1 MDDLDALLADLET
14 TTSHLARRPV
24 LLTDPL
30 GGLPPTHPASTPT
43 GDPPRPPPPPYD
55 VGGRRGHGGGGGGW
69 DKGGGWRTWGPWDR
83 FGTWRLEMGDSGV
96 GDPPWVGDNGDS
108 RDEAVEDTETSRTPR
123 GWGTLGVMTSQVPIN
138 PQHAGPQAPGGDTEQ
153 LYSTVQ
159 KTRPPRPT
167 PGPPG
172 LGELDRLLR
181 DLNATHSSIAD
192 EILAQFPPLKT
203 SEGMKKKEAA
213 DEAEVRTSPSCSGT
227 PPVPPTSAT
236 SATQELDKLMAS
248 LSDFHLRRT
257 PPQKKGVPEE
267 GNLDSMLVL
276 LQSDLSRQGVP
287 TGAKGV
293 CGSCQKPIAGKV
305 VRALGCAW
313 HPEHFVC
320 ARCGGE
326 LGGGSFFEKD
336 GAPYCPRDYGRL
348 FSPRC
353 ARCAQ
358 PILDKMVTALDKNW
372 HPEHF
377 CCVKCG
383 QPFGEEGFLEKDGQ
397 QYCRQDF
404 AELFSSRCQGCGRPI
419 LEGYIAALE
428 GLWHPECF
436 VCREC
441 FAPFVGGSFFEDGG
455 HPYCERHFHARRG
468 SLCRGCGEPIA
479 GRCVTAMA
487 QRFHPEHFVCAFCL
501 RPLSKGTFQ
510 EQEGKPYCQ
519 PCFLRLFG

>member
-30 GGLPPTHPASTPT
+30 GGLPPPHPASTPA
-43 GDPPRPPPPPYD
+43 GDPPRPPPPPY
-55 VGGRRGHGGGGGGW
+55 
-69 DKGGGWRTWGPWDR
+69 GP
-83 FGTWRLEMGDSGV
+83 
-96 GDPPWVGDNGDS
+96 
-108 RDEAVEDTETSRTPR
+108 
-123 GWGTLGVMTSQVPIN
+123 VPIN

-213 DEAEVRTSPSCSGT
+213 DEAEVRTSPSRSGT
-227 PPVPPTSAT
+227 PPGPPTSAT

-257 PPQKKGVPEE
+257 VSPKESRTRPPPLSSCTPITFFFPSSHPQPPQKKGVPEE

>member
-1 MDDLDALLADLET
+1 
-14 TTSHLARRPV
+14 
-24 LLTDPL
+24 
-30 GGLPPTHPASTPT
+30 
-43 GDPPRPPPPPYD
+43 
-55 VGGRRGHGGGGGGW
+55 
-69 DKGGGWRTWGPWDR
+69 
-83 FGTWRLEMGDSGV
+83 
-96 GDPPWVGDNGDS
+96 
-108 RDEAVEDTETSRTPR
+108 
-123 GWGTLGVMTSQVPIN
+123 
-138 PQHAGPQAPGGDTEQ
+138 
-153 LYSTVQ
+153 
-159 KTRPPRPT
+159 
-167 PGPPG
+167 
-172 LGELDRLLR
+172 
-181 DLNATHSSIAD
+181 
-192 EILAQFPPLKT
+192 
-203 SEGMKKKEAA
+203 
-213 DEAEVRTSPSCSGT
+213 
-227 PPVPPTSAT
+227 
-236 SATQELDKLMAS
+236 
-248 LSDFHLRRT
+248 
-257 PPQKKGVPEE
+257 
-267 GNLDSMLVL
+267 NLDSMLVL

-305 VRALGCAW
+305 VRALGCTW

-320 ARCGGE
+320 TRCGGE

-353 ARCAQ
+353 ARCTQ

-404 AELFSSRCQGCGRPI
+404 AELFSSRCRGCGRPI

-519 PCFLRLFG
+519 PCFLRLF

>member
-24 LLTDPL
+24 LLTDPP
-30 GGLPPTHPASTPT
+30 GAMSPPHLPSAPG
-43 GDPPRPPPPPYD
+43 GDPPRPPPPPY
-55 VGGRRGHGGGGGGW
+55 
-69 DKGGGWRTWGPWDR
+69 GP
-83 FGTWRLEMGDSGV
+83 
-96 GDPPWVGDNGDS
+96 
-108 RDEAVEDTETSRTPR
+108 
-123 GWGTLGVMTSQVPIN
+123 
-138 PQHAGPQAPGGDTEQ
+138 APGGDTEQ

-159 KTRPPRPT
+159 KARP
-167 PGPPG
+167 PGPPAPQ

-192 EILAQFPPLKT
+192 EILAQFPPLK
-203 SEGMKKKEAA
+203 SPEGVKRKEAAAA
-213 DEAEVRTSPSCSGT
+213 DEAEVGELPPRSSGT
-227 PPVPPTSAT
+227 PPVPPASAT

-248 LSDFHLRRT
+248 LSDFHLHRT
-257 PPQKKGVPEE
+257 PPQKKGVPEGE
-267 GNLDSMLVL
+267 NLDSMLVL

-305 VRALGCAW
+305 VRALGCTW

-320 ARCGGE
+320 TRCGGE

-404 AELFSSRCQGCGRPI
+404 AELFSSRCRGCGRPI

>member
-1 MDDLDALLADLET
+1 MDDLDALLADLEST
-14 TTSHLARRPV
+14 SSHLARRPV
-24 LLTDPL
+24 LLTDT
-30 GGLPPTHPASTPT
+30 GGPCDPHPPPSPG
-43 GDPPRPPPPPYD
+43 GDPPRPPPPPY
-55 VGGRRGHGGGGGGW
+55 
-69 DKGGGWRTWGPWDR
+69 GP
-83 FGTWRLEMGDSGV
+83 
-96 GDPPWVGDNGDS
+96 
-108 RDEAVEDTETSRTPR
+108 
-123 GWGTLGVMTSQVPIN
+123 
-138 PQHAGPQAPGGDTEQ
+138 APGGDTEQ

-159 KTRPPRPT
+159 KTRPPRPP

-192 EILAQFPPLKT
+192 EILAQFPPLK
-203 SEGMKKKEAA
+203 SPEGVKKKEV
-213 DEAEVRTSPSCSGT
+213 EVEVSPPRSGT
-227 PPVPPTSAT
+227 PPASAT
-236 SATQELDKLMAS
+236 TATQELDKLMAS
-248 LSDFHLRRT
+248 LSDFHLHH
-257 PPQKKGVPEE
+257 PPPPKKEVPE

-305 VRALGCAW
+305 VKALGCSW

-326 LGGGSFFEKD
+326 LGGSSFFEKD
-336 GAPYCPRDYGRL
+336 GVPYCPRDYGRL

-397 QYCRQDF
+397 QYCRRDF
-404 AELFSSRCQGCGRPI
+404 AELFSSRCRGCGRPI

-441 FAPFVGGSFFEDGG
+441 FSPFVGGSFFEDGG

-487 QRFHPEHFVCAFCL
+487 QRFHPEHFVCTFCL
-501 RPLSKGTFQ
+501 QPLSKGTFQ

-519 PCFLRLFG
+519 PCFGRLFG

>member
-24 LLTDPL
+24 LLTDPP
-30 GGLPPTHPASTPT
+30 GGAPPTQPPSAPRE
-43 GDPPRPPPPPYD
+43 DPPRPPPPPY
-55 VGGRRGHGGGGGGW
+55 
-69 DKGGGWRTWGPWDR
+69 GP
-83 FGTWRLEMGDSGV
+83 
-96 GDPPWVGDNGDS
+96 
-108 RDEAVEDTETSRTPR
+108 
-123 GWGTLGVMTSQVPIN
+123 
-138 PQHAGPQAPGGDTEQ
+138 APGGDTEQ

-159 KTRPPRPT
+159 KARPPRPT

-192 EILAQFPPLKT
+192 EILAQFPPLK
-203 SEGMKKKEAA
+203 SPEGVKRKDAA
-213 DEAEVRTSPSCSGT
+213 DGGEVGMSPPRPPISTSRPEPPLTFSLPARSSSET
-227 PPVPPTSAT
+227 PPVPPASAT

-248 LSDFHLRRT
+248 LSDFHLHRT
-257 PPQKKGVPEE
+257 PPPKKGVPEG

-336 GAPYCPRDYGRL
+336 GVPYCPRDYGRL

-404 AELFSSRCQGCGRPI
+404 AELFSSRCRGCGRPI